1 MRLISRSLAL
11 LTLSTFGGL
20 AIAAEPV
27 DAGAADADLALD
39 ALAQDEDEEPAED
52 DDLDD
57 ILGGPREE
65 TVSEEQKALRDGD
78 IDDRVG
84 VKAENVIEDEAT
96 EEIKRLIKVV
106 PPKTFL
112 KLGRFEAVPNVG
124 FVTNDPFLNRYMVG
138 VGLGYHL
145 TEIFAIEGNLAYS
158 PDLGR
163 GDWKPITEQ
172 LVDKNHV
179 SPDISKLQ
187 LVANGTFLFSPIYGK
202 VALNGNR
209 IINFDIYGAFGMGV
223 TQTVDDLDALQ
234 AEGEEIAIATEV
246 QFHSTSNFGGGA
258 RVVFNETVCV
268 RVDGR
273 SLIYIETVN
282 STTLEMKNNF
292 ILSGGVGFFFPSMD
306 SLDK

>member
-27 DAGAADADLALD
+27 DAGAADADLAL
-39 ALAQDEDEEPAED
+39 
-52 DDLDD
+52 
-57 ILGGPREE
+57 
-65 TVSEEQKALRDGD
+65 
-78 IDDRVG
+78 
-84 VKAENVIEDEAT
+84 DEAT

-124 FVTNDPFLNRYMVG
+124 FVTNDPFLNRYMIG

-223 TQTVDDLDALQ
+223 TQTVDDLVALQ
-234 AEGEEIAIATEV
+234 AENDPIAEATRFAPAEKP
-246 QFHSTSNFGGGA
+246 
-258 RVVFNETVCV
+258 C
-268 RVDGR
+268 
-273 SLIYIETVN
+273 
-282 STTLEMKNNF
+282 TTL
-292 ILSGGVGFFFPSMD
+292 STPGGRPASMNAAAAPASSSTRRSACVWMAGPS
-306 SLDK
+306 STLRR